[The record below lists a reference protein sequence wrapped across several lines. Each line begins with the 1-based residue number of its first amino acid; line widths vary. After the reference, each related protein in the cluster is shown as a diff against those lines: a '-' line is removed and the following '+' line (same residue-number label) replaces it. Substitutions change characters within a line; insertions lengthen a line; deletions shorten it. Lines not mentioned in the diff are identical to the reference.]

1 MRRAGGSVTNRPG
14 YDMDESAIYKKQGMG
29 NALGFGKKA
38 ALVVVDF
45 VNGFNDPE
53 VFGGGNIPD
62 AIEAT
67 KGLLEAARRNNVPVA
82 FTRIIYQKDGS
93 NAGVFAE
100 KAPKLKT
107 LTNDNPL
114 SQVVPELEPREG
126 EYIVDKTEASSFHG
140 TGFGAW
146 LTYHRVDTL
155 IVTGATTSGCVRAT
169 VVDACAH
176 NYRPIVPRDCVGD
189 RAIGPHDASL
199 FDMGQKYADV
209 IASNEVIAELERLG
223 KQG

>member
-1 MRRAGGSVTNRPG
+1 
-14 YDMDESAIYKKQGMG
+14 MDENAIYKHQGLG
-29 NALGFGKKA
+29 NRLGFGRKA

-45 VNGFNDPE
+45 VNGFNDPD

-62 AIEAT
+62 AIAAT
-67 KGLLEAARRNNVPVA
+67 RPLLDAARRNAVPVA
-82 FTRIIYQKDGS
+82 FTRIVYQKDGS

-107 LTNDNPL
+107 LTIDNPL
-114 SQVVPELEPREG
+114 SQVVPDLAPQDG
-126 EYIVDKTEASSFHG
+126 EYVIDKTDASSFFG
-140 TGFGAW
+140 TGLAAW
-146 LTYHRVDTL
+146 LTYHRADTL
-155 IVTGATTSGCVRAT
+155 IVAGCTTSGCVRAT

-199 FDMGQKYADV
+199 FDMDQKYADV
-209 IASNEVIAELERLG
+209 IASNEAIAEIERLRG
-223 KQG
+223 AA

>member
-1 MRRAGGSVTNRPG
+1 MNDA
-14 YDMDESAIYKKQGMG
+14 EIYKKQGMG
-29 NALGFGKKA
+29 NRLGFGKKA

-53 VFGGGNIPD
+53 VFGGGNIPEAIAATRTLLD
-62 AIEAT
+62 AS
-67 KGLLEAARRNNVPVA
+67 RRNGLPIA

-107 LTNDNPL
+107 LTIDNPL
-114 SQVVPELEPREG
+114 SQVVPDLEPKDG

-146 LTYHRVDTL
+146 LTYHHVDTL
-155 IVTGATTSGCVRAT
+155 IVTGCTTSGCVRAT
-169 VVDACAH
+169 VVDACAY
-176 NYRPIVPRDCVGD
+176 NYRPIVPLDCVGD
-189 RAIGPHDASL
+189 RALGPHEANL

-209 IASNEVIAELERLG
+209 MSSNEVIAEIERLG
-223 KQG
+223 AAA